1 MGAGRLLV
9 VYQPHRFSR
18 TQAFLPAFA
27 EELANAD
34 HTYLLEIYPAGE
46 EPIPGVTSAAIA
58 KRMAK
63 EKVTYEPSMP
73 EVISKVVADAKSG
86 DLVVTLG
93 AGDVSSLAPLILEN
107 LQNQ

>member
-1 MGAGRLLV
+1 
-9 VYQPHRFSR
+9 
-18 TQAFLPAFA
+18 
-27 EELANAD
+27 
-34 HTYLLEIYPAGE
+34 
-46 EPIPGVTSAAIA
+46 
-58 KRMAK
+58 MAK